1 MPASYPSSVR
11 PFTTKVNVLD
21 IIDAS
26 HPNSLQEEV
35 VAIESTIGLNPALST
50 TPSPTGSF
58 ISTST
63 QFNTL
68 NQRLANIETGIVADT
83 HSQYVKKAGNDA
95 ITNVTG
101 TNVGLVIRGAATQSA
116 SLQEWR
122 TSANVVLARVSA
134 TGVLTATSV
143 DAPEVDHAVILGIFG
158 A

>member
-1 MPASYPSSVR
+1 MPASYPLAVR
-11 PFTTKVNVLD
+11 PFLAKTNVID

-50 TPSPTGSF
+50 SPSPTGTF

-68 NQRLANIETGIVADT
+68 VQRLSNIEIGVVADT
-83 HSQYVKKAGNDA
+83 HTQYVKKAGNDA
-95 ITNVTG
+95 ITNATG
-101 TNVGLVIRGAATQSA
+101 TNVGLVIRGASVQSA

-122 TSANVVLARVSA
+122 TSANTVLARVSA
-134 TGVLTATSV
+134 TGAFTATSI
-143 DAPEVDHAVILGIFG
+143 DAPEVDHALIIGIFG

>member
-1 MPASYPSSVR
+1 MPASYPLSVR

-21 IIDAS
+21 IIDAA

-50 TPSPTGSF
+50 SPSPTGTF
-58 ISTST
+58 VSTST

-68 NQRLANIETGIVADT
+68 IQRLANLEIGVVSDS

-95 ITNVTG
+95 ITNTG
-101 TNVGLVIRGAATQSA
+101 AANVGLVIRGAASQTA

-122 TSANVVLARVSA
+122 TNANVVLARVTSA
-134 TGVLTATSV
+134 GTLVASSV
-143 DAPEVDHAVILGIFG
+143 DAPEVDHATILGIFG
-158 A
+158 S

>member
-1 MPASYPSSVR
+1 MPASYPLSVR
-11 PFTTKVNVLD
+11 PFTTKVNVID
-21 IIDAS
+21 IVDAS

-50 TPSPTGSF
+50 SPSPTGTF

-68 NQRLANIETGIVADT
+68 NQRLANIEIGIISDS
-83 HSQYVKKAGNDA
+83 HSQYVKRAGNDA
-95 ITNVTG
+95 ITNTG
-101 TNVGLVIRGAATQSA
+101 AANVGLVIRGAASQTA

-122 TSANVVLARVSA
+122 TNANVVLARV
-134 TGVLTATSV
+134 TASGTLVASSV
-143 DAPEVDHAVILGIFG
+143 DAPEVDHATILGIFG

>member
-1 MPASYPSSVR
+1 MPASYPTSVR
-11 PFTTKVNVLD
+11 PFTTKVNIID

-35 VAIESTIGLNPALST
+35 VAIESTIGLNPGLST
-50 TPSPTGSF
+50 TPSPTGTF

-63 QFNTL
+63 QFNTI

-101 TNVGLVIRGAATQSA
+101 TNVGLVIRGAGTQSA

-122 TSANVVLARVSA
+122 TSTNTVLARVSA
-134 TGVLTATSV
+134 TGTFTAASV
-143 DAPEVDHAVILGIFG
+143 DAPEVDHSLILGIFG